1 MAFEWKA
8 YAELARE
15 LEKQA
20 LEAVDKEAWYRTV
33 ISRAY
38 YGAFCHARNY
48 AHAKHKFHAKGEA
61 EDHKRLTAL
70 LIIGKFMQVA
80 NRLKSLRQLR
90 NMADHE
96 DDPPLHW
103 DFAAHSA
110 IQEAD
115 KILQALVF

>member
-8 YAELARE
+8 YVELARE

-20 LEAVDKEAWYRTV
+20 LAASNKEAWYRTV

-48 AHAKHKFHAKGEA
+48 AQVEHKFQPKGEA
-61 EDHKRLTAL
+61 DDHKRLTAL
-70 LIIGKFMQVA
+70 FVGKFTQVGK
-80 NRLKSLRQLR
+80 RLKSLRQLR
-90 NMADHE
+90 NMADYE
-96 DDPPLHW
+96 NDPPLHW
-103 DFAAHSA
+103 DIAARSA
-110 IQEAD
+110 ILEAE